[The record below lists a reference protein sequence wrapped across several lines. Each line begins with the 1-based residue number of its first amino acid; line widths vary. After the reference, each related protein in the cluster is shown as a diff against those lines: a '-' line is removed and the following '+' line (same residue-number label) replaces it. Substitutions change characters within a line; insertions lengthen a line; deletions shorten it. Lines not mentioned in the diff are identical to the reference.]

1 MAYCAPGTSSIDKI
15 RPYVDHV
22 LECFGSKRM
31 VWGSD
36 WPVCLLASTYK
47 GVFDAAV
54 NSIGHMDLVDS
65 QRFFEGTAKEAYS
78 LDKVC

>member
-1 MAYCAPGTSSIDKI
+1 M
-15 RPYVDHV
+15 
-22 LECFGSKRM
+22 
-31 VWGSD
+31 WGSD

-54 NSIGHMDLVDS
+54 NSIGNMDLVDS

-78 LDKVC
+78 LDKVR

>member
-1 MAYCAPGTSSIDKI
+1 M
-15 RPYVDHV
+15 RPFVNHARDV
-22 LECFGSKRM
+22 FGIGRLM
-31 VWGSD
+31 WGSD

-78 LDKVC
+78 LDTVC